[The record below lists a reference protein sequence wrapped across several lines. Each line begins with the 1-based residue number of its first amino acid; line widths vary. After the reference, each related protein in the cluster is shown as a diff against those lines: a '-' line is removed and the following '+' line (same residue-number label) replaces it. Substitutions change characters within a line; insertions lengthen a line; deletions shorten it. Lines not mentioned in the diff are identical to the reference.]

1 MIQNKNRSWQ
11 VILGAILALML
22 LITLTACGNKNTG
35 NKDKNDIKVITSV
48 NFYGEVA
55 KAVLGNAGTVT
66 SIINKQDVDPHDY
79 EPTTKVAAQVA
90 SADVLIANGL
100 GYDSWMEKLA
110 QNNNNVTSIKVGEDV
125 LGKKDGANPHIWY
138 QLNTM
143 PKLANYLADKFSKIN
158 PKKASYFKANAQKYI
173 KSMTPL
179 NNLVTELKGNGDNK
193 LVDVSEPV
201 FDYALAELGYRVN
214 NKAFAESVE
223 NSTDPAPKSVAAM
236 QKDIETHKITFF
248 VQNTQASN
256 KTTTQMVSLAKKN
269 HIPIVKVT
277 ETQPTNKNYQTWMI
291 DQFKQVQM
299 IQQKTGK

>member
-1 MIQNKNRSWQ
+1 MIQGKKKLTR
-11 VILGAILALML
+11 VILGTMLSLMMVML
-22 LITLTACGNKNTG
+22 LTACGNKTNSSKH
-35 NKDKNDIKVITSV
+35 NNDIKVIASV

-55 KAVLGNAGTVT
+55 KAVLGDAGTVT
-66 SIINKQDVDPHDY
+66 SIINNQDVDPHDY
-79 EPTTKVAAQVA
+79 EPTTKVAAQVSDA
-90 SADVLIANGL
+90 NVLISNGL
-100 GYDSWMEKLA
+100 GYDTWMEKLA
-110 QNNNNVTSIKVGEDV
+110 QNNDDAINIKVGEDV

-173 KSMTPL
+173 KTMMPL
-179 NNLVTELKGNGDNK
+179 NNLVAELKGNGDNK

-223 NSTDPAPKSVAAM
+223 NSTDPSPKAVATM
-236 QKDIETHKITFF
+236 QKDIKTHKITFF
-248 VQNTQASN
+248 VQNTQDGD
-256 KTTTQMVSLAKKN
+256 KTTAQMVALAKEN
-269 HIPIVKVT
+269 DVPIVKVT
-277 ETQPTNKNYQTWMI
+277 ETQPTGKDYQTWMI
-291 DQFKQVQM
+291 DQFKQVQK